1 MKVKSI
7 KIQNYKSF
15 GEENN
20 ILQLDNLNTI
30 IGKNESG
37 KSNLIDCLSKL
48 DFTGHMDSFYF
59 KNFNK
64 NTGNYPIISVVLTP
78 YKSEKTIYKSNDDTV
93 LTINDRFDINIE
105 GGISETINKNKD
117 FQKNR
122 ERMNELNNNVAYNNF
137 NDENTRKNYNQ
148 LINMINNAEK
158 SVFIDYTYIKS
169 ITEKI
174 YNNDNYE
181 EFSEY
186 LKKCLEYLRKI
197 NKLFPSF
204 IELEDISLKSKYTKS
219 YLDDNSKN
227 KTMLKHL
234 LNCINMD
241 LDDVMDYW
249 NLSSEADKAN
259 FNEDINEKLTLVID
273 EFNKFYK
280 QEIVQMKITFE
291 NDSLNFVVRTTKKYI
306 DFEERSNG
314 LKWYLNMYL
323 QLLSK
328 TKKYDIE
335 NYIILLDEP
344 GVYLH
349 INAQKEVLKLFENFV
364 KNDNQII
371 YTTQLPSMIYQDKL
385 YRTRLIIKDS
395 IGNSNIGNK
404 YYSLPHKMGS
414 KLETITPLLLAI
426 GMNMG
431 YNFSSLSTNSINII
445 TEGISDY
452 HYLRGYFI
460 QKGINDINIIPSSS
474 VDNIHNI
481 ASILIGWG
489 YKFKIILDQDNAGRG
504 QQKVLINKLL
514 INQDDICFINGTNL
528 PKKNSTIT
536 IENIFS
542 TGDKSHIGINNEDYS
557 KEKAYYSLE
566 TLKKIENNE
575 FQYDANTI
583 RNFEKIIKLLIK

>member
-20 ILQLDNLNTI
+20 ILQLDDLNTV

-78 YKSEKTIYKSNDDTV
+78 YKNEKTIYKSNEDTV
-93 LTINDRFDINIE
+93 LTINDRFDVNIE

-122 ERMNELNNNVAYNNF
+122 DKMNELNNNVAYNNF
-137 NDENTRKNYNQ
+137 NDENTRKNYSQ
-148 LINMINNAEK
+148 MINMINNAEK
-158 SVFIDYTYIKS
+158 SVFIDYTYIKG

-174 YNNDNYE
+174 YNNDNYK

-219 YLDDNSKN
+219 YLDDNSKQ

-259 FNEDINEKLTLVID
+259 FKEDINEKLTLVID

-280 QEIVQMKITFE
+280 QEIVQMMITFE

-335 NYIILLDEP
+335 NYVILLDEP

-452 HYLRGYFI
+452 HYLKGYFI

-528 PKKNSTIT
+528 PEKNSTIT

-542 TGDKSHIGINNEDYS
+542 TDDKSHIGINNEDYS